1 MGTVSALLTA
11 APGGGGGSPGLALLQ
26 VQGILCNLEL
36 DASYEDSVLVR
47 EVCRVVSQR
56 AAHLCAA
63 GMAAVVEKMRES
75 RGLEQLTVTVGVDG
89 TLYKM
94 HPQ

>member
-11 APGGGGGSPGLALLQ
+11 APGGGGSPGLALLQ